1 MSNQTRLYLEIDD
14 VLRWLLTGE
23 FVRVVEADDCAFI
36 PDRNSLVCYQCGLYR
51 DKHDRITLRW
61 PSGDRISYSGTDPIW
76 RYFELAKR
84 AQ

>member
-14 VLRWLLTGE
+14 TLRWLLTGE
-23 FVRVVEADDCAFI
+23 FVRVI
-36 PDRNSLVCYQCGLYR
+36 PREEPDKISL
-51 DKHDRITLRW
+51 KW
-61 PSGDRISYSGTDPIW
+61 ASGERKSYNESDPIW